1 MAEKA
6 IELYNK
12 IDTDERFTHNVFSYN
27 GNTLKYLKR
36 FVVRENKL

>member
-12 IDTDERFTHNVFSYN
+12 IENDNKLTHNIYSYN
-27 GNTLKYLKR
+27 GKKKR
-36 FVVRENKL
+36 

>member
-12 IDTDERFTHNVFSYN
+12 IEMDDRLTHNIFSHN
-27 GNTLKYLKR
+27 GKTLKYLIK
-36 FVVRENKL
+36 FIKSNSL

>member
-12 IDTDERFTHNVFSYN
+12 IENDYQLTHNALSYN
-27 GNTLKYLKR
+27 GKQKIKRKYFK
-36 FVVRENKL
+36 

>member
-12 IDTDERFTHNVFSYN
+12 IENDYHLTHNIYSYN
-27 GNTLKYLKR
+27 GNNRK
-36 FVVRENKL
+36 